1 MNAADG
7 RPDEF
12 RRVGGALLG
21 AAVCLVVGASV
32 GAYVGSAFGG
42 GTLALLVVAIAA
54 AALFAAASHP
64 VLVVAVVPFAVGFGN
79 DPIPGLPGGLQA
91 VHVLIGIALGALGL
105 HVLLADGR
113 RLARP
118 DPRTTATM
126 LAVLAFTVGSLL
138 SGLLGRTPYVS
149 LAMNLMLLGVVIV
162 AVATVLVTTS
172 VDALRGLLCVVVAA
186 SVAATAPVLGQLDGV
201 TSERGG
207 AVVDNRPTGVFVDPN
222 ELGAYA
228 VVVLV
233 LALTLLAPRG
243 SRWWEVVIGG
253 VGAAF
258 AATALVLSFSRG
270 SWIAGAVAVAVLL
283 GVPSLRARLLG
294 VIGTLGCLATLLVV
308 TGVVLLPVDAVYER
322 ATSLLTGSANPY
334 DARPY
339 IWETA
344 IQGFLDAPLLGAGPG
359 SFPSIAAD
367 PSGLL
372 WAYPVVHAHSGALTI
387 AVENG
392 IVGLLAA
399 LAVIVLVTRGLLR
412 TIRLAS
418 VLDPR
423 LAGTA
428 AGLLAAL
435 IGIGVSMAVDYTL
448 RNPLVLATAW
458 LVVGLAMAAGRLG
471 EKAVEGAG
479 DVASLPVTSGT
490 AS

>member
-1 MNAADG
+1 MMAVIG
-7 RPDEF
+7 RPDEI

-21 AAVCLVVGASV
+21 AAGCLIVGASV
-32 GAYVGSAFGG
+32 GAALGSAWGG
-42 GTLALLVVAIAA
+42 GTLVLLVLAIAV
-54 AALFAAASHP
+54 AALVAAASRP
-64 VLVVAVVPFAVGFGN
+64 VLAVAVVPFAVGFGN
-79 DPIPGLPGGLQA
+79 DPIPGVPGGLQA
-91 VHVLIGIALGALGL
+91 VHLLIAIALGALGL

-113 RLARP
+113 RLVRP
-118 DPRTTATM
+118 DPRTAATM
-126 LAVLAFTVGSLL
+126 LAVLAFTVSGVL

-149 LAMNLMLLGVVIV
+149 LALNLMMLGVVLV
-162 AVATVLVTTS
+162 AGAAVLVTTS

-186 SVAATAPVLGQLDGV
+186 SVAGTAPVLGQLDGV
-201 TSERGG
+201 SSERGG

-233 LALTLLAPRG
+233 LALTLLATRG

-253 VGAAF
+253 IGAAF

-283 GVPSLRARLLG
+283 CIPSLRARLLG
-294 VIGTLGCLATLLVV
+294 VIGMLGCLATLLVV
-308 TGVVLLPVDAVYER
+308 TGTVLLPVDVIYQR

-399 LAVIVLVTRGLLR
+399 LAVIALVTRGLLR
-412 TIRLAS
+412 TIRLTAG
-418 VLDPR
+418 LDPR

-435 IGIGVSMAVDYTL
+435 VGIGLSMAVDYTL
-448 RNPLVLATAW
+448 RNPLVLATTW
-458 LVVGLAMAAGRLG
+458 LVVGLAVAAGRLG
-471 EKAVEGAG
+471 EKAVEGDG
-479 DVASLPVTSGT
+479 DVARLPVSSGA